1 MATQPLG
8 ERAVRLIS
16 VEEYLSAIYEPDCE
30 YDEGVVVERNLGEF
44 EHALLQTLLATLFTN
59 NMDGWGVF
67 ALTEQ
72 RVQVAARKFRVPD
85 VCVLPIG
92 GQTDPILTR
101 PPLIVMEI
109 LSPEDTMRR
118 ITKKAAEYREFGVE
132 DVWVIDPFARVAFR
146 SATSGLER
154 VANGE
159 LSVPGTPILV
169 QVAELFEKLDR
180 IRAASKQG

>member
-8 ERAVRLIS
+8 EQAVRLIS

-44 EHALLQTLLATLFTN
+44 EHAFLQGILTTLFN
-59 NMDGWGVF
+59 NNIDSWGIF

-72 RVQVAARKFRVPD
+72 RVQIAARKFRVPD
-85 VCVLPIG
+85 ICVLPIG

-101 PPLIVMEI
+101 PPLIVIEI

-118 ITKKAAEYREFGVE
+118 IAKKAAEYREFGIE
-132 DVWVIDPFARVAFR
+132 HVWVIDPIARVAYR
-146 SATSGLER
+146 GATSGLER

-159 LSVPGTPILV
+159 LSVPGGPILV